1 MANGEWGIH
10 AFAPG
15 VMPGLEPGIH
25 VFAPL
30 RRGKTWMAGTDP
42 RIKSGDGHDGEGTAR
57 TTTP

>member
-42 RIKSGDGHDGEGTAR
+42 RIKSGDGHDVVGR
-57 TTTP
+57 P